1 MKGNALQERIGFIGL
16 GLMGKPMAR
25 NLALAGY
32 SLVVHNRS
40 RAAVRELT
48 SEHRSIQAAESPAD
62 VVSRTD
68 VVITMLPDSSDVE
81 HVALGENGLI
91 TGLSEG
97 NLLIDMSTIA
107 PSTAVEINAALS
119 AVGASSLDAPV
130 SGGDKGAIDA
140 TLSIMVGGSE
150 ADFARATPIL
160 KVLGKTIVHCGG
172 PGSGQIVKACNQIV
186 VGIAYQAASEALVLG
201 AKAGV
206 DPAKVIEVLSGGL
219 AATGVLNLRGQ
230 KMIQGDFEPGGR
242 AELHLKDL
250 GIALATGQALNVPL
264 PVTSVVAEKYRAL
277 IAEGLGHLDHSAL
290 LKLQQ
295 DTAGFRL
302 SLNQ

>member
-1 MKGNALQERIGFIGL
+1 
-16 GLMGKPMAR
+16 
-25 NLALAGY
+25 
-32 SLVVHNRS
+32 
-40 RAAVRELT
+40 
-48 SEHRSIQAAESPAD
+48 
-62 VVSRTD
+62 
-68 VVITMLPDSSDVE
+68 
-81 HVALGENGLI
+81 
-91 TGLSEG
+91 
-97 NLLIDMSTIA
+97 
-107 PSTAVEINAALS
+107 
-119 AVGASSLDAPV
+119 
-130 SGGDKGAIDA
+130 
-140 TLSIMVGGSE
+140 
-150 ADFARATPIL
+150 
-160 KVLGKTIVHCGG
+160 
-172 PGSGQIVKACNQIV
+172 
-186 VGIAYQAASEALVLG
+186 
-201 AKAGV
+201 V

-290 LKLQQ
+290 LNLQQ